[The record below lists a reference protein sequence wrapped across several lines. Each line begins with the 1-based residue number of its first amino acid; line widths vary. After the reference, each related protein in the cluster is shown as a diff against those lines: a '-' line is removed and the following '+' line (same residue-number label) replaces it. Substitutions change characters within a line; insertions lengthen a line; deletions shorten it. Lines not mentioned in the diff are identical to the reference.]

1 LPSRRG
7 NPQERRATDWLRQS
21 YPAAIALMLS
31 TNGDKSLLLQAEAV
45 EIRIALD
52 YYPGPDSATEP
63 RRK

>member
-1 LPSRRG
+1 
-7 NPQERRATDWLRQS
+7 
-21 YPAAIALMLS
+21 MLS